1 MIGIRKISAG
11 IDHSLAIK
19 ANKVFGWG
27 NNEQGQLGLHSK
39 KNYFTPQQLNIYPCD
54 QLCAGP
60 KYSIFVTVKGVY
72 GCGMNKNYQLGLGS

>member
-39 KNYFTPQQLNIYPCD
+39 KNYFTPQ
-54 QLCAGP
+54 
-60 KYSIFVTVKGVY
+60 
-72 GCGMNKNYQLGLGS
+72 